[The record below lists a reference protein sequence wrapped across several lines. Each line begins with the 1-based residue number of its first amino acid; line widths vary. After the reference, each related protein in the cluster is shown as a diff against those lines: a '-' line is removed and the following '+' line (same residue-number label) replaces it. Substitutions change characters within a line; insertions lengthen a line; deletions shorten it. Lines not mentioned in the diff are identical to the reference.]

1 MHTHHVPSLHCGDAV
16 MAMVIVVL
24 DDGKSWRLLDEV
36 KVVVVSD
43 HEYLKLINNGY
54 KADEIEHIAKIKLSK

>member
-1 MHTHHVPSLHCGDAV
+1 